1 MEIEKEINQIKKELK
16 RHKERISKLESLIK
30 TKGPEILKKF
40 KKSKNGFQKLVKKL
54 NVSKE
59 RIQEIFDFEDDT
71 LTLLKVIGENPKEKT
86 QNIALLVLLGY
97 KYCFDENEVPSQ
109 EIRRNVGENGIP
121 LENFATY
128 LNELIPLSVRRKGKR
143 KSSKTAYRLMPSGEF
158 KAKELIK
165 KSCGKWKHE

>member
-1 MEIEKEINQIKKELK
+1 MKIKEVIDQIKKELEDHK
-16 RHKERISKLESLIK
+16 RRISKLENLIK
-30 TKGPEILKKF
+30 TKGPEIL

-54 NVSKE
+54 NVPEEK
-59 RIQEIFDFEDDT
+59 IQEIFDFEDNT
-71 LTLLKVIGENPKEKT
+71 LTLLKVVGENPKEKT
-86 QNIALLVLLGY
+86 QNITLLVLLGY
-97 KYCFDENEVPSQ
+97 KYCFNKNEVLSQ

-143 KSSKTAYRLMPSGEF
+143 KSSKTTYRLMPSGEF

-165 KSCGKWKHE
+165 KLCGKWKHE